1 MHCMVRPSLARWRF
15 LTSESTENLDG
26 NETVILETMRGPW
39 VQHGRIQR
47 EAASRRPTRR
57 HVNSVVIDTWWTV
70 DLHQASC
77 EPGRPNTSPAE
88 HTIICKW
95 NLDSPICRLK
105 SPPGSFSSILQSENL
120 AWTETPLCS
129 SGGSTIVGG
138 CLRDLVTSGFVI
150 ACCCVYC
157 LQCTAQYDLVCV
169 GHCLGAGV
177 AAILAVLLRREYP
190 DLHCF
195 AYSPPGCL
203 MRYQSISQSVP

>member
-1 MHCMVRPSLARWRF
+1 MWWSDDITDDARPIRL
-15 LTSESTENLDG
+15 LTQTTKTRIYQVLVQS
-26 NETVILETMRGPW
+26 VI
-39 VQHGRIQR
+39 
-47 EAASRRPTRR
+47 
-57 HVNSVVIDTWWTV
+57 
-70 DLHQASC
+70 
-77 EPGRPNTSPAE
+77 
-88 HTIICKW
+88 IICKW

-203 MRYQSISQSVP
+203 MRYQSISQSVL